1 MYVSASG
8 EDKIKNFIVDPQTGK
23 LESKGEVVVIGS
35 PANLVIAPSRDFI
48 YVARKGIKEISTF
61 RRNLET
67 GDISFIGTMSV
78 EAEPGYLAVDKKG
91 KYLFATYFWMGQV
104 AVYPINNQGIVTNP
118 PLELF
123 NTAKG
128 VHSVQ
133 TDPSNQFVFYP
144 HIAVIG
150 PNLILQFKFDE
161 TTGHLVPN
169 TPDRVIPEEGVGP
182 RDYCYHPKLN
192 TVYFCNEEG
201 SSVTVYQFNPV
212 AGTLSA
218 LQTVSTI
225 PDNFKEKNRCA
236 LIQITPSGRS
246 LYVANRGHNSMA
258 CFSVHALTG
267 LLTPI
272 GQVPTEPET
281 RAFSLDP
288 AGDFLFAAGE
298 KSGRLVAYRV
308 NRDTGELKLLE
319 TYTVGKAPWWVL
331 FTK

>member
-1 MYVSASG
+1 MRKMPYYMYVSASG

-150 PNLILQFKFDE
+150 PNLILQFKFNS
-161 TTGHLVPN
+161 L
-169 TPDRVIPEEGVGP
+169 
-182 RDYCYHPKLN
+182 
-192 TVYFCNEEG
+192 
-201 SSVTVYQFNPV
+201 
-212 AGTLSA
+212 
-218 LQTVSTI
+218 LQNGIGRNCKQNSPLLQRKFPTI
-225 PDNFKEKNRCA
+225 
-236 LIQITPSGRS
+236 
-246 LYVANRGHNSMA
+246 ANR
-258 CFSVHALTG
+258 
-267 LLTPI
+267 LL
-272 GQVPTEPET
+272 
-281 RAFSLDP
+281 
-288 AGDFLFAAGE
+288 
-298 KSGRLVAYRV
+298 
-308 NRDTGELKLLE
+308 
-319 TYTVGKAPWWVL
+319 KAPDPNNISL
-331 FTK
+331 